1 MYLFS
6 NLTPPTQV
14 LIETWLER
22 AEVNEGSKSM
32 RCRSV
37 KPLIAGAALGIF
49 LCTSF
54 RGVAQSPTPQ
64 KTLLAL
70 SKRNHTL
77 AIVDPGTLQVIARAP
92 VGPDPHEVIASS
104 DGNTAYVSIYGGG
117 RYHALSVIDLVGQK
131 ALPDIDTG
139 ALNGPHGLAF
149 VGGNV
154 WFTAEGA
161 KVVARYD
168 PAIAR
173 VDWIMGTGQ
182 NRTHM
187 IYVTADETQIY
198 TTNVS
203 SATVSILEKVALPPM
218 GPPPGMRPAGGAPN
232 PPPQGGAQPRMD
244 WNETVIPVGKGDEGF
259 DVSPDGREL
268 WTANAQDGTLSIVD
282 IASKR
287 VTSTLDAKIFGANR
301 LKFTPDGK
309 LVLISSLGSG
319 DLVIY
324 DAALRKEFKRV
335 EIGHGAAG
343 ILMDPDAPRAF
354 IACSPDNYVAVL
366 DLKTFAVIGRL
377 DVGGEPDGLAW
388 AIRK

>member
-1 MYLFS
+1 
-6 NLTPPTQV
+6 
-14 LIETWLER
+14 
-22 AEVNEGSKSM
+22 M
-32 RCRSV
+32 RSRIPKMHLAAVWAVTLCV
-37 KPLIAGAALGIF
+37 AIGAL
-49 LCTSF
+49 
-54 RGVAQSPTPQ
+54 AQSPPARS
-64 KTLLAL
+64 LLAL

-77 AIVDPGTLQVIARAP
+77 AIVDPNTLRVIARAP

-104 DGNTAYVSIYGGG
+104 DGKTAYVSIYGGG

-149 VGGNV
+149 VGGKL

-161 KVVARYD
+161 KAIATYD
-168 PAIAR
+168 PVSTKI
-173 VDWIMGTGQ
+173 DWIMGTGQ

-187 IYVTADETQIY
+187 IYVAPDQKQIY

-218 GPPPGMRPAGGAPN
+218 GPPPGMRPPQGS
-232 PPPQGGAQPRMD
+232 PPPQALPGGNQPRID

-268 WTANAQDGTLSIVD
+268 WTANAQDGTLSVID
-282 IASKR
+282 LATR
-287 VTSTLDAKIFGANR
+287 TVTATLDAKTFGANR
-301 LKFTPDGK
+301 LKFTPHGN
-309 LVLISSLGSG
+309 LVLISRLGDG

-324 DAALRKEFKRV
+324 DVPSRNEFKRV
-335 EIGHGAAG
+335 PIGHGAAG
-343 ILMDPDAPRAF
+343 ILMDRDGNRAF
-354 IACSPDNYVAVL
+354 ISCGPDNYVAVL
-366 DLKTFAVIGRL
+366 DLKTLEVTSHI

-388 AIRK
+388 AIRP